1 MENCPN
7 CGQPMK
13 LVPAGVSRKS
23 GKPYDAFYSCKCG
36 KTVNLTPR
44 STTGQRDQ
52 QYRYNTER
60 PEIRELKIKIAA
72 LESDV
77 EILKQLHTEKEFEDQ
92 KAIIKAAKTKFKE
105 SEPED
110 NSWVEDIPFN

>member
-1 MENCPN
+1 M
-7 CGQPMK
+7 
-13 LVPAGVSRKS
+13 
-23 GKPYDAFYSCKCG
+23 
-36 KTVNLTPR
+36 NLTPR

-72 LESDV
+72 LEDDV

-110 NSWVEDIPFN
+110 GDKIDINDYF